1 MGKSGP
7 SGKDK
12 PGATGEEETPGHPA
26 RGDFE
31 ASGRGG
37 ARRHPVRGKPRTTSA
52 KGKLWANW
60 RRGNP
65 ELCGAR
71 KALSHLGKG
80 KTLSLL
86 ALGETP
92 GHLAKRK
99 L

>member
-12 PGATGEEETPGHPA
+12 PGAIGEEETPSHPA
-26 RGDFE
+26 MGDFE
-31 ASGRGG
+31 ASGRGE

-80 KTLSLL
+80 ENFEPPG
-86 ALGETP
+86 LGGNP
-92 GHLAKRK
+92 GSFGEKK
-99 L
+99 